1 MASSSD
7 GEEELHSMLGLSV
20 GDLDGVPAEEDGT
33 EAQSEVEEGRRS
45 RLGGP
50 VLICDD
56 AHESAEAFGAY
67 CSGADRA
74 APPWKLDVEDRP
86 ELVEQLVRRCFDGAV
101 ARAGGAPVQW
111 TEAHFARVRLN
122 EYVRGA
128 GWDWHQD
135 RVVLTT
141 AGNNR
146 THKTA
151 LLYLSSPE
159 RGGETEFLV
168 RPGSVPVAGHR
179 GVSATPI
186 TIGREEYDKLT
197 VRPQRGRVV
206 VFDHIVR
213 HRALPV
219 VGSKTIAQVKLCDPT
234 RDGAAALYSF

>member
-20 GDLDGVPAEEDGT
+20 GDLDDVASEEDGA
-33 EAQSEVEEGRRS
+33 EAQSEDEGSRS

-74 APPWKLDVEDRP
+74 APPWKLDLEDRP

-101 ARAGGAPVQW
+101 ARAGGAPVPW

-135 RVVLTT
+135 RVVPTT
-141 AGNNR
+141 AGDNR

-151 LLYLSSPE
+151 LCTSP
-159 RGGETEFLV
+159 R
-168 RPGSVPVAGHR
+168 RS
-179 GVSATPI
+179 
-186 TIGREEYDKLT
+186 
-197 VRPQRGRVV
+197 
-206 VFDHIVR
+206 
-213 HRALPV
+213 
-219 VGSKTIAQVKLCDPT
+219 
-234 RDGAAALYSF
+234 GAARRSSSCGAARCRWRGTAA